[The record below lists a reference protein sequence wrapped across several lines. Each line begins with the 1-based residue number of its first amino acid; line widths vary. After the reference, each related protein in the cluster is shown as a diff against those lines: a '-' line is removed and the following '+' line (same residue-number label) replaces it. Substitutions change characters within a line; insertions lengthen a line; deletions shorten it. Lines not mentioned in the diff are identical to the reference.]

1 MSKSAFL
8 YAVLLIVVI
17 FSLVVGTVFY
27 RPNNPFDA
35 FVKAELL
42 DSSGVVIKVERLLS
56 AEKLC
61 RKQLRLRYGDDLL
74 SMTVDKHSSRFDAQR
89 SLFVV
94 FSHASLA
101 SDLGSESIQY
111 KCHVERGGSRVD
123 YMDILGANEF

>member
-1 MSKSAFL
+1 MSKFAFL
-8 YAVLLIVVI
+8 YAILLMVVI

-27 RPNNPFDA
+27 RPNNPFNI

-42 DSSGVVIKVERLLS
+42 DSSGVVIKVERLLA

-61 RKQLRLRYGDDLL
+61 RKPLRLRYGDDLL
-74 SMTVDKHSSRFDAQR
+74 SMAMDKHFSRFDAQR

-94 FSHASLA
+94 FSHASLVA
-101 SDLGSESIQY
+101 DLGSESIRY

-123 YMDILGANEF
+123 YMDIL